1 MIRFIR
7 RHVPPSIRAQMTIFY
22 TTIFAFLL
30 LIILVV
36 SYGLIHLS
44 ASQESFTT
52 IDTMAN
58 AIAQRVS
65 YQQGIICVQP
75 TMPSLPGA
83 QTSLPLCKTTTHTA
97 VLPLTINAAALLRIY
112 DVQQHLVYQSP
123 AFAALQVEPKIV
135 SASLEGYVLRET
147 MTTNAGQ
154 TVIFLSV
161 ALVDQRHIF
170 AVLQVALPTTI
181 PSHGDLGLGVFF
193 LLLYPVL
200 VILGGFGSYALATR
214 AFRPIRRMTE
224 AARAIQS
231 GDLHQRVP
239 VPISKDDIH
248 TLALSFNEMTE
259 KLDAAFTQQ
268 RRFVADASHE
278 LRTPVAVIRNMTDVA
293 LAHEASPEEYQT
305 VLREV
310 NSEAERLGRLIN
322 TLLGLARADDDR
334 LMQDR
339 ELVRLNLLVADVVES
354 VAPLAAERGIMLAA
368 RRLDEVQVS
377 GDTAQLIQIIMCLV
391 DNAINYTPTG
401 GIVNLSVVAQEKTAS
416 VVVSDTGIGIG
427 PKDLPH
433 IFERF
438 YRADPARS
446 RVAGGSGLGLA
457 LAQEFARAHN
467 STITVLSR
475 VGQGSSFT
483 FTLPRA

>member
-1 MIRFIR
+1 MQN
-7 RHVPPSIRAQMTIFY
+7 PNTNP
-22 TTIFAFLL
+22 
-30 LIILVV
+30 
-36 SYGLIHLS
+36 
-44 ASQESFTT
+44 
-52 IDTMAN
+52 
-58 AIAQRVS
+58 
-65 YQQGIICVQP
+65 
-75 TMPSLPGA
+75 
-83 QTSLPLCKTTTHTA
+83 A
-97 VLPLTINAAALLRIY
+97 VLPLTINADTMMRIY
-112 DVQQHLVYQSP
+112 DVQEHLVYQSP
-123 AFAALQVEPKIV
+123 AFAQLQVVPKIV
-135 SASLEGYVLRET
+135 SSSLAGYVLRET
-147 MTTNAGQ
+147 LTTTNGQ

-170 AVLQVALPTTI
+170 AVLQVARPTTL
-181 PSHGDLGLGVFF
+181 PNRGDGGIGIFF
-193 LLLYPVL
+193 LLLFPVL

-293 LAHEASPEEYQT
+293 LAHEASAEEYQT

-310 NSEAERLGRLIN
+310 NGEAERLGRLIN

-368 RRLDEVQVS
+368 RRLDEVEVM

-391 DNAINYTPTG
+391 DNAINYTPVG
-401 GIVNLSVVAQEKTAS
+401 GVINLAVVAQEKIAS

-427 PKDLPH
+427 PSDLPH

-457 LAQEFARAHN
+457 LALEFSRAHGG
-467 STITVLSR
+467 TITVLSR

-483 FTLPRA
+483 FTLPRR